1 MQRKTE
7 ESKSAGWTAGPRF
20 RQWVVLAY
28 GIFWAGLAI
37 SPVNRAD
44 WALENLL
51 VLFFFVGLSVS
62 GHWRT
67 LSLLSFL
74 SIVAFL
80 SLHAVGAHYT
90 YSLVPYDH
98 WTEALAGVSVSDW
111 FGAARNHYD
120 RVVHFAY
127 GLLLTGPIREV
138 LGVGAGL
145 RAIGYFFVPAMMI
158 LGFSAAY
165 EVVEWCAA
173 ELFGAE
179 LGIAYVGAQGDLWDA
194 QKDMALAGA
203 GALLVSAIGF
213 AMRNRGPIP
222 ERRNPG
228 KVREN

>member
-1 MQRKTE
+1 M
-7 ESKSAGWTAGPRF
+7 GWTAGPRF

-51 VLFFFVGLSVS
+51 VLLLVVGLSMS
-62 GHWRT
+62 GRWRT

-90 YSLVPYDH
+90 YSLVPYQR
-98 WTEALAGVSVSDW
+98 WAEMLAGEAVTDW
-111 FGAARNHYD
+111 FGEARNHYD

-138 LGVGAGL
+138 LGVGVGL

-165 EVVEWCAA
+165 EIAEWCAA

-203 GALLVSAIGF
+203 GALLATALGF
-213 AMRNRGPIP
+213 AMRDRRPTH

-228 KVREN
+228 DVKEN